1 MRCADTGSECIF
13 IVPFSVSCSIIF
25 GRQNLPS
32 AMAKT
37 DRQNVPHFKFTTLL
51 ECKFAATRNYWMI
64 KIKSSQIQ
72 WIPTE
77 YNKWHIQ
84 GILKKNGKI
93 QHCIILCCLFEEVI
107 SKTRASSFI
116 TISKHSKTIKAL
128 GSWFHLFSRV
138 WKSWWNT
145 RTRFCDIALAKLKS
159 LFLHDL
165 MGNLGVNTQLNAFKI
180 QRTVNLEI

>member
-1 MRCADTGSECIF
+1 MLWDRPHVLHKCWHMRCADTGSECIF

-84 GILKKNGKI
+84 GILKNIGKNTTLLI
-93 QHCIILCCLFEEVI
+93 FLLFPRRSHFQNSWIVFHHDFQTLENTNNARPRRPYAFICFSFSCLEIVM
-107 SKTRASSFI
+107 
-116 TISKHSKTIKAL
+116 KHSQ
-128 GSWFHLFSRV
+128 SF
-138 WKSWWNT
+138 
-145 RTRFCDIALAKLKS
+145 LK
-159 LFLHDL
+159 
-165 MGNLGVNTQLNAFKI
+165 QY
-180 QRTVNLEI
+180 